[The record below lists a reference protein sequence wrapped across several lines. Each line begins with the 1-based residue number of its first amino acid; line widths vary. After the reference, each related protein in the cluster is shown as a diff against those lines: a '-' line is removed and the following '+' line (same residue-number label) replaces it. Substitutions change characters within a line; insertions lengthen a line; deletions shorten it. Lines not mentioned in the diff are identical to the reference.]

1 MNNYDKPRQII
12 FLARVVFEIADL
24 FMSSDILFAFLLTLL
39 AGLSTGIGSAIAYF
53 IRKPGPRQMSL
64 ILGFSAGVMLYISFA
79 ELLHQ
84 SFEKVGFGT
93 ANLGFFAGIAFIAV
107 LDILIPH
114 EYKEEHANLPSDV
127 PAEANLSP
135 GDFGHQ
141 QGKGASRSSLMHA
154 GMLTAIGIAI
164 HNFPEGLAVFS
175 SGITGD
181 RSFGFLVAIA
191 IALHNIPEGVSVSIP
206 VWEATGSRKRAFLY
220 SFAAGLAEPVGAVI
234 GYALLFNFL
243 TPTLIYSLLAFA
255 AGIMVYISLDE
266 LLPTAHSYG
275 KEHLVIIGVIA
286 GMIMM
291 ALSIFLIR

>member
-1 MNNYDKPRQII
+1 
-12 FLARVVFEIADL
+12 
-24 FMSSDILFAFLLTLL
+24 MSSDISFALLLTLL

-53 IRKPGPRQMSL
+53 IRKPEPKYMTL

-84 SFEKVGFGT
+84 SFEKVGFATG
-93 ANLGFFAGIAFIAV
+93 NIGFFSGIAFIAV
-107 LDILIPH
+107 LDIFIPH
-114 EYKEEHANLPSDV
+114 EYKQEHADLSQEMPAGAAPSSRRSRFQRNKN
-127 PAEANLSP
+127 E
-135 GDFGHQ
+135 HQ
-141 QGKGASRSSLMHA
+141 AYLMRA

-181 RSFGFLVAIA
+181 RTFGFMVAIA
-191 IALHNIPEGVSVSIP
+191 IALHNIPEGVSVSLPI
-206 VWEATGSRKRAFLY
+206 WEATGSRKRAFLY

-234 GYALLFNFL
+234 GYVVLFNFL

-266 LLPTAHSYG
+266 LLPTAHLYG

-286 GMIMM
+286 GMVVM

>member
-1 MNNYDKPRQII
+1 M
-12 FLARVVFEIADL
+12 
-24 FMSSDILFAFLLTLL
+24 SDIAFGFLITAL

-53 IRKPGPRQMSL
+53 IRKPGPKQMSL
-64 ILGFSAGVMLYISFA
+64 ILGFSAGVMIYISFA
-79 ELLHQ
+79 EMLNE

-93 ANLGFFAGIAFIAV
+93 GNLGFFAGIAFIAI

-114 EYKEEHANLPSDV
+114 EYKEEHADLPPDV
-127 PAEANLSP
+127 PTGANLSP
-135 GDFGHQ
+135 RGFRHQ
-141 QGKGASRSSLMHA
+141 HGKRANRSSLMHA
-154 GMLTAIGIAI
+154 GMLTAIGITI

-181 RSFGFLVAIA
+181 RTFGLLVAVA

-206 VWEATGSRKRAFLY
+206 IWEATGSRKRAFWY
-220 SFAAGLAEPVGAVI
+220 SFLAGLAEPLGAVI
-234 GYALLFNFL
+234 GYAILFNFL

-266 LLPTAHSYG
+266 LLPIAHSYG

-286 GMIMM
+286 GMVLM
-291 ALSIFLIR
+291 ALSIYLIR

>member
-1 MNNYDKPRQII
+1 
-12 FLARVVFEIADL
+12 
-24 FMSSDILFAFLLTLL
+24 MSGDITFALLLTLL

-53 IRKPGPRQMSL
+53 IPKPEPKLMSL

-84 SFEKVGFGT
+84 SFEKVGFLTG
-93 ANLGFFAGIAFIAV
+93 NIGFFAGIAFIAV

-114 EYKEEHANLPSDV
+114 EYKEEHIDEPQTG
-127 PAEANLSP
+127 PAEADP
-135 GDFGHQ
+135 FPRRFRHQ
-141 QGKGASRSSLMHA
+141 RGTRATRSYLMRA

-181 RSFGFLVAIA
+181 RTFGFLVAIA

-206 VWEATGSRKRAFLY
+206 IWEATGSRNRAFLY
-220 SFAAGLAEPVGAVI
+220 SFAAGLAEPIGAVI
-234 GYALLFNFL
+234 GYAVLFNFL

-266 LLPTAHSYG
+266 LLPTAHLYG

-286 GMIMM
+286 GMVIM
-291 ALSIFLIR
+291 ALSIYLIL

>member
-1 MNNYDKPRQII
+1 M
-12 FLARVVFEIADL
+12 
-24 FMSSDILFAFLLTLL
+24 SDIAFGFMITAL

-53 IRKPGPRQMSL
+53 IRKPGPRIMSI

-93 ANLGFFAGIAFIAV
+93 GNLGFFAGIAFIAI

-114 EYKEEHANLPSDV
+114 EYKEEHVDLTPQS
-127 PAEANLSP
+127 SK
-135 GDFGHQ
+135 HQ
-141 QGKGASRSSLMHA
+141 HGRRASRSMLMHA
-154 GMLTAIGIAI
+154 GLLTAIGIAI

-181 RSFGFLVAIA
+181 RSFGILVAIA
-191 IALHNIPEGVSVSIP
+191 IGLHNIPEGVSVSIP
-206 VWEATGSRKRAFLY
+206 IWQATGSRKRAFWY
-220 SFAAGLAEPVGAVI
+220 SFLAGLAEPIGAVI
-234 GYALLFNFL
+234 GYAILFNFL

-266 LLPTAHSYG
+266 LLPIAHSYG

-286 GMIMM
+286 GMVLM
-291 ALSIFLIR
+291 ALSIYLIR

>member
-1 MNNYDKPRQII
+1 VSNDIAFGFII
-12 FLARVVFEIADL
+12 TV
-24 FMSSDILFAFLLTLL
+24 L

-53 IRKPGPRQMSL
+53 MRKPSPKTMSL

-93 ANLGFFAGIAFIAV
+93 GNLGFFTGIAFIAI

-114 EYKEEHANLPSDV
+114 EYKEERIDLPLYV
-127 PAEANLSP
+127 PAEDNSSHH
-135 GDFGHQ
+135 GHRQ
-141 QGKGASRSSLMHA
+141 QHTGHHSRLIRV

-164 HNFPEGLAVFS
+164 HNLPEGLAVFS
-175 SGITGD
+175 SAITGD
-181 RSFGFLVAIA
+181 RSFGLLVAVA

-206 VWEATGSRKRAFLY
+206 VWEATGSRNKAFLF
-220 SFAAGLAEPVGAVI
+220 SFIAGLAEPLGAVI
-234 GYALLFNFL
+234 GYAILFNFL

-266 LLPTAHSYG
+266 LLPTAHLYG
-275 KEHLVIIGVIA
+275 KEHLVIIGVIS
-286 GMIMM
+286 GMVIM
-291 ALSIFLIR
+291 ALSIYLIR

>member
-1 MNNYDKPRQII
+1 
-12 FLARVVFEIADL
+12 
-24 FMSSDILFAFLLTLL
+24 MSNDILFAFILTLL

-53 IRKPGPRQMSL
+53 IRKPGTSSMSL

-84 SFEKVGFGT
+84 SFEKVGFATG
-93 ANLGFFAGIAFIAV
+93 NIGFFTGIAFIAV

-114 EYKEEHANLPSDV
+114 EYQQEHIDEPQSV
-127 PAEANLSP
+127 PAEVGLLP
-135 GDFGHQ
+135 YRFRHQ
-141 QGKGASRSSLMHA
+141 HGRRDKRSHLMRA

-181 RSFGFLVAIA
+181 RTFGFLVAIA

-206 VWEATGSRKRAFLY
+206 IWEATGSRNRAFIY
-220 SFAAGLAEPVGAVI
+220 SFAAGLAEPIGALI
-234 GYALLFNFL
+234 GYAILFNFL

-266 LLPTAHSYG
+266 LLPTAHLYG

-286 GMIMM
+286 GMVIM

>member
-1 MNNYDKPRQII
+1 
-12 FLARVVFEIADL
+12 
-24 FMSSDILFAFLLTLL
+24 MSSDILFAFLLTLL

-53 IRKPGPRQMSL
+53 IRKPEPKHMTL

-84 SFEKVGFGT
+84 SFDNVGFLS
-93 ANLGFFAGIAFIAV
+93 ANIGFFTGIAFIAV

-114 EYKEEHANLPSDV
+114 EYKQEHIDEPQSG
-127 PAEANLSP
+127 PAEADLP
-135 GDFGHQ
+135 HRFRHQ
-141 QGKGASRSSLMHA
+141 HGQRDKRSYLMRA

-181 RSFGFLVAIA
+181 RTFGIMVAIA

-206 VWEATGSRKRAFLY
+206 IWEATGSRKRAFLY

-234 GYALLFNFL
+234 GYAFLFNFL

-266 LLPTAHSYG
+266 LLPTAHLYG

-286 GMIMM
+286 GMVIM